1 MVTVRHLL
9 VPGWFAGAL
18 IACAGLCTASAASYG
33 AGKAD
38 PSDDLFTNTAIRHL
52 RIEIGEPEM
61 AILRKPVPR
70 SRDGGERPAVAATV
84 REGALVWT
92 NVAIHLKGS
101 FGSFRPVDDKPA
113 LTLSFDKLAD
123 GQHFHG
129 LKKISLNNSVQDPSY
144 LSEKVCREIYNAAG
158 VPTPRADYATAELNG
173 RPLGLYVLVEGWNKQ
188 FLRRHFKNTKGNFYD
203 LEGSHDVNLARE
215 AAFGDDPT
223 NHAALNA
230 AKAAVNERDHAKR
243 LARLR
248 ETVDLDRFVT
258 LHALDV
264 LMWNWDGY
272 GLNRN
277 NYRIFH
283 DRGADRLVFMPHGVD
298 QMFWKANAPIMT
310 GRAGLVAKSLLETA
324 EGRRIYLERFAE
336 LRTNFFDIT
345 ALTNRIAQQTERL
358 KPALMKRGVLGFAS
372 QQQAAREFQQLLVA
386 RLRDVDAQLAAVKDF
401 RSMALN
407 APVPLTNWT
416 MHREGEVGFSRT
428 TNTPTA
434 LRLHVSDG
442 PSFGAWTATVWL
454 EEGRYRIEG
463 RIKTLGVQ
471 SNERDGGAGFRVWS
485 TRKET
490 RGASWSWFP
499 YGSGRDPRLGGLI
512 PVFTNS
518 VQQRLLG
525 DKEWTAVTHEFELR
539 QPLADL
545 QIQCALQASSGAA
558 WFDLSSLKIR
568 RVSLNVSKSTAK
580 GD

>member
-9 VPGWFAGAL
+9 VRGWFAGVL
-18 IACAGLCTASAASYG
+18 IACAGLCTASAASY
-33 AGKAD
+33 ARKSD
-38 PSDDLFTNTAIRHL
+38 PSDELFTNAAIQHL
-52 RIEIGEPEM
+52 RIEIGLGEM
-61 AILRKPVPR
+61 AVLRKPVPR
-70 SRDGGERPAVAATV
+70 SRDGGERPSVPAIV

-101 FGSFRPVDDKPA
+101 FGSFRAVDDKPA

-129 LKKISLNNSVQDPSY
+129 LKKISLNNSVQDLSY
-144 LSEKVCREIYNAAG
+144 LSEKICREIYNAAG
-158 VPTPRADYATAELNG
+158 VPTPRADYATVELNG

-203 LEGSHDVNLARE
+203 LEGSHDVHLARE

-223 NHAALNA
+223 NHAALLA
-230 AKAAVNERDHAKR
+230 AKAAINERDHTKR

-248 ETVDLDRFVT
+248 EAVDMDRFVS

-298 QMFWKANAPIMT
+298 QMFWKPNGPIMT
-310 GRAGLVAKSLLETA
+310 GRSGLVAKSLLETA

-336 LRTNFFDIT
+336 LRANFFDIA
-345 ALTNRIAQQTERL
+345 ALTNRISQQTARL
-358 KPALMKRGVLGFAS
+358 KPALMKRGVLGFAA
-372 QQQAAREFQQLLVA
+372 QQQAALEFQRMLVA
-386 RLRDVDAQLAAVKDF
+386 RLRDVDAQLAAVSNF
-401 RSMALN
+401 QPMALN
-407 APVPLTNWT
+407 TAVPLMNWT
-416 MHREGEVGFSRT
+416 TQREGNIGFSRT
-428 TNTPTA
+428 TNTPAA
-434 LRLHVSDG
+434 LRLHASDG
-442 PSFGAWTATVWL
+442 PSFGAWATTVWL

-525 DKEWTAVTHEFELR
+525 DTEWKTVSHEFELR

-545 QIQCALQASSGAA
+545 QIQCALQASAGAA

-568 RVSLNVSKSTAK
+568 RVSLNVSRSTAK